1 MYVEPHTILGPLLR
15 AQHRLIYV
23 EPHTILGPLLL
34 GFFISVAIGRY
45 SAKIPTSHVDGGF
58 ANGGVFTNLADP

>member
-1 MYVEPHTILGPLLR
+1 MLR
-15 AQHRLIYV
+15 APHRLIYF

-34 GFFISVAIGRY
+34 GIFISVTIGRY

-58 ANGGVFTNLADP
+58 ANGGVFTNLTDP